1 MTAVI
6 VSIVR
11 DGGYAATVGI
21 QPQDIIYQINGETV
35 TDPQQVTDRIASG
48 SARIT
53 VIRSD
58 QLHELG
64 ITSATLGVVLNMI
77 EFDLEAWET
86 RRNIASMPLSTAPT
100 LPSREITETLDIVG
114 AQCVYGVNAIA
125 DLAGGLREFVGGRS
139 QGLQKKIAEAR
150 AQVCQELR
158 EAAYQLGG
166 NAVIAVTIE
175 HTEIGDKGG
184 FMLMVTGTG
193 TAVIAQ

>member
-21 QPQDIIYQINGETV
+21 QPQDIIYQVNDETV
-35 TDPQQVTDRIASG
+35 TDPQQVTDRITSG
-48 SARIT
+48 SARLTIM
-53 VIRSD
+53 RSD
-58 QLHELG
+58 QLHEFE
-64 ITSATLGVVLNMI
+64 ITSATLGVVLNII
-77 EFDLEAWET
+77 EFDLEAWQT

-100 LPSREITETLDIVG
+100 LPGREIIATLDIVG
-114 AQCVYGVNAIA
+114 AQCVYGVNALA

-139 QGLQKKIAEAR
+139 QGLQNKIAEAR
-150 AQVCQELR
+150 TEVCQELR
-158 EAAYQLGG
+158 KAAYQLGG

-175 HTEIGDKGG
+175 HAEIGDKGG

-193 TAVIAQ
+193 TAVITR

>member
-11 DGGYAATVGI
+11 DGGHAATVGM
-21 QPQDIIYQINGETV
+21 QQQDIIYQVNGETV

-53 VIRSD
+53 AIRSD
-58 QLHELG
+58 QLHELE

-86 RRNIASMPLSTAPT
+86 RRNIARIPLSTAPT
-100 LPSREITETLDIVG
+100 LPGREITETLDIVG
-114 AQCVYGVNAIA
+114 AQCVYGVNALA

-139 QGLQKKIAEAR
+139 QGLQNKIAEAR
-150 AQVCQELR
+150 SQVCQELR
-158 EAAYQLGG
+158 EAAHQLGG

-175 HTEIGDKGG
+175 HAEIGDKGG

-193 TAVIAQ
+193 TAVITR